1 MILVNHRVN
10 TAKALQETPRECG
23 VEIDIRPYNNRLV
36 LNHEP
41 FKDGENFETFLQNY
55 NHKLLIL
62 NVKSEGIEKEV
73 FDLVNKYKIQDYFFL
88 DITFPFMIKYIKQ
101 GWNKMALR
109 FSEYES
115 IETCLALKNK
125 VEWVFVDNFTKLP
138 VENDSFNILKQYFKI
153 CIVSPELLNRG
164 VEIPSTKELVKN
176 YCVDAVLA
184 DDLDAWR
191 Q

>member
-1 MILVNHRVN
+1 MIIVNHRVN
-10 TAKALQETPRECG
+10 TVTALQGTPREYG
-23 VEIDIRPYNNRLV
+23 VEIDIRPYNNRLI

-41 FKDGENFETFLQNY
+41 FKDGENLETFLQNY

-62 NVKSEGIEKEV
+62 NVKSEGIEKNV
-73 FDLVNKYKIQDYFFL
+73 LDLVNNYNIQDYFFL

-101 GWNKMALR
+101 GWSKMALR

-115 IETCLALKNK
+115 IETCLALKGK
-125 VEWVFVDNFTKLP
+125 ADWVFVDNFTKLP
-138 VENDSFNILKQYFKI
+138 VENNSFSILKKYFKL

-164 VEIPSTKELVKN
+164 AEIPSTQKLVKD
-176 YCVDAVLA
+176 YRIDAVLA